1 MQAQTL
7 PSDIG
12 KPRRHR
18 RTAARG
24 AKSCAPRVN
33 LFQIAYSP
41 QTFADIESGYRVLDN
56 RANPRPD
63 WYEYWPMREYL
74 LNQPLDDHAFYGFFS
89 TKFHNKTGL
98 THAEVLDFVEQQA
111 ESTDIVLFSP
121 QPDMGAFFV
130 NVFEQGELF
139 DPGFTE
145 AFSACLLSIGRS
157 TKIADLLMDAR
168 HIVFSNYFVA
178 KPAFWREW
186 LTITEKTFAI
196 CEGPDCTLKEQ
207 LCIPTSYPGSV
218 QRKVFVQER
227 IASFLLSTQPHWR
240 SVTYNPFGMA
250 WSSFCFRQQPHE
262 AYISDALKLAYEQ
275 HRYPQYMEAY
285 GAVRERLKS
294 GGVDKASPLEV
305 FAPGQFVAV
314 RHSFWAGYLIVDQKP
329 GRLRHAL
336 HASQASYRLFGKFLL
351 VDWDDYDAE
360 LFVRHGEEFR
370 LSTFERDGR
379 GLNALGQAWTTL
391 GETRLG
397 IESVCVRLPDGM
409 GSAHVRPGTSDI
421 PVFEATCIRRDYEI
435 VGLPDNCDIIVDLGA
450 NAGLASIV
458 LAQRYPQ
465 ATVVAVEPAR
475 DNFHLL
481 TKNVLGR
488 PQIIAVE
495 AAIAPCDGHVDLQDS
510 VVLGEKVQNWAYRTV
525 ERGTG
530 LGSYTVEAL
539 SIPTLMQRYGLGFV
553 DVLKIDIAGAEHA
566 LFAENTAAWLP
577 RVRSIIIETHE
588 RFVPGT
594 DALVTAVLR
603 DAFIELPSRSGCRF
617 FLRRSWGQGDQ

>member
-12 KPRRHR
+12 KPRRHCPL
-18 RTAARG
+18 AARG

-33 LFQIAYSP
+33 LFQIAYST

-111 ESTDIVLFSP
+111 GNADIVLFSP
-121 QPDMGAFFV
+121 QPDMGALFL

-139 DPGFTE
+139 DPGFID
-145 AFSACLLSIGRS
+145 AFSAYLLAIGRP
-157 TKIADLLMDAR
+157 TKVADLLMDSR

-196 CEGPDCTLKEQ
+196 CEGPDCAVKEQ
-207 LCIPTSYPGSV
+207 LCIATNYPGSV

-227 IASFLLSTQPHWR
+227 IASFLLATQPQWQ
-240 SVTYNPFGMA
+240 SVTFNPFGMA
-250 WSSFCFRQQPHE
+250 WSLLFHQQPHE
-262 AYISDALKLAYEQ
+262 AYISDALKLAYDR
-275 HRYPQYMEAY
+275 HRYPQYLEAY

-294 GGVDKASPLEV
+294 GGGDKASPPDC
-305 FAPGQFVAV
+305 FAPGQVVAV

-336 HASQASYRLFGKFLL
+336 HGSQASYRLFGKFLL

-370 LSTFERDGR
+370 LSTFGRDGR
-379 GLNALGQAWTTL
+379 GLDALGQAWTTL
-391 GETRLG
+391 GETRLD

-421 PVFEATCIRRDYEI
+421 PVLEATCIRRDDDI
-435 VGLPDNCDIIVDLGA
+435 VGLPDDCDIIVDLGA
-450 NAGLASIV
+450 NVGLASIV
-458 LAQRYPQ
+458 LAHRYPQ
-465 ATVVAVEPAR
+465 ATIVAVEPAR

-481 TKNVLGR
+481 TRNVLER
-488 PQIIAVE
+488 PRIIAVE
-495 AAIAPCDGHVDLQDS
+495 AAIAPCDGLVDPRDS
-510 VVLGEKVQNWAYRTV
+510 VVSGEKSQSWADRTR

-530 LGSYTVEAL
+530 LGRYTVEAL
-539 SIPTLMQRYGLGFV
+539 SIPTLMRRYGLGFV

-577 RVRSIIIETHE
+577 RVRSIVIETHE
-588 RFVPGT
+588 RLVPGT

-603 DAFIELPSRSGCRF
+603 ESFVEMPARSGCRF
-617 FLRRSWGQGDQ
+617 FLRRSWGQGEQ